1 MHLGFST
8 LRELVVMRPSVR
20 YAALDV
26 LLGLCTHA
34 GTTSPHSDD
43 DAVDTHSLP
52 LADKRFR
59 NAAITTVKKWV
70 PDVPDLSHVIRDF
83 ALSLLARLTAHTET
97 ATAAPDPDGNDPTIG
112 AVNGDGEADMATD
125 ASPPASEPPALCAQV
140 RDGAVAG
147 NFDPPATL
155 EGVTQNV
162 ELLLALCVKDTTLL
176 RP

>member
-34 GTTSPHSDD
+34 GTSSYSQKTILCMP
-43 DAVDTHSLP
+43 THSLFT
-52 LADKRFR
+52 DKRFR

-70 PDVPDLSHVIRDF
+70 PDVPDLSHVIRNF
-83 ALSLLARLTAHTET
+83 ALSLLARLTTHDKPATDHAGGDNVT
-97 ATAAPDPDGNDPTIG
+97 AG
-112 AVNGDGEADMATD
+112 AVNGDGEVDMATD
-125 ASPPASEPPALCAQV
+125 ASPPAPEPPALCAQV

-147 NFDPPATL
+147 NFNPPATL

-162 ELLLALCVKDTTLL
+162 ELLLALCVKDTSLL

>member
-1 MHLGFST
+1 M
-8 LRELVVMRPSVR
+8 
-20 YAALDV
+20 YA
-26 LLGLCTHA
+26 
-34 GTTSPHSDD
+34 
-43 DAVDTHSLP
+43 HSLS
-52 LADKRFR
+52 LLTDKRFR

-70 PDVPDLSHVIRDF
+70 PDVPDLSDVIRNF
-83 ALSLLARLTAHTET
+83 ALSLLARLTTHDEPATDHAGGDDVT
-97 ATAAPDPDGNDPTIG
+97 AG

-147 NFDPPATL
+147 NFNPPATL

-162 ELLLALCVKDTTLL
+162 ELLLALCVKDTSLL